1 MTVLTMKECRKVTDW
16 IIDTVSKDGGQPV
29 AVAICD
35 GEGFLISLVKM
46 DGVPTKSV
54 HFAQHK
60 AYTAAR
66 MQTATGAFLARLQQE
81 KLDIQY
87 FCDPK
92 LTALPGGA
100 PVYAPDGRLVG
111 AIGVSGLPSEADQ
124 QLANAAAARVGFVEE
139 TGR

>member
-1 MTVLTMKECRKVTDW
+1 MTVLTMKQCREITDWVTD
-16 IIDTVSKDGGQPV
+16 ITGKDGGLPV

-35 GEGFLISLVKM
+35 GEGFLLSLVKM

-66 MQTATGAFLARLQQE
+66 MQTATDAFLARLQKE
-81 KLDIQY
+81 NLDIQY

-92 LTALPGGA
+92 LAALPGGA
-100 PVYAPDGRLVG
+100 PIYTPDGRLIGSVG
-111 AIGVSGLPSEADQ
+111 ISGRPSEEDQ
-124 QLANAAAARVGFVEE
+124 KLANAAAGLVCFENK
-139 TGR
+139 

>member
-1 MTVLTMKECRKVTDW
+1 VTVLTMKECRKVTDW

-35 GEGFLISLVKM
+35 GEGFLLSLVKM

-66 MQTATGAFLARLQQE
+66 MQTATDAFLARLQKE
-81 KLDIQY
+81 NLDIQY

-92 LTALPGGA
+92 LAALPGGA

-124 QLANAAAARVGFVEE
+124 QLANAAAARVSFDK
-139 TGR
+139 

>member
-1 MTVLTMKECRKVTDW
+1 MTVLTMKQCRKITDWVTD
-16 IIDTVSKDGGQPV
+16 ITGKDGGQPV

-35 GEGFLISLVKM
+35 GEGFLLSLVKM

-66 MQTATGAFLARLQQE
+66 MQTATDAFLARLQKE
-81 KLDIQY
+81 NLDIQY

-92 LTALPGGA
+92 LAALPGGA
-100 PVYAPDGRLVG
+100 PIYAPDGKLVG
-111 AIGVSGLPSEADQ
+111 SVGISGRPSEEDQ
-124 QLANAAAARVGFVEE
+124 KLANTAASLVCFENKSIF
-139 TGR
+139 